1 MFKEEVSLAK
11 KDARE
16 DFIDSKF
23 FADVENR
30 AEDLA
35 VKKWKK
41 LKSNK

>member
-1 MFKEEVSLAK
+1 MFKDEVSAAK
-11 KDARE
+11 TDARN

-35 VKKWKK
+35 IKKWKK
-41 LKSNK
+41 QRSNK